1 MEHPL
6 FIYINNFLLICILG
20 VLNNVIS
27 YNEELSLSL
36 IYMSLFIIFSEGSK
50 LMIKN
55 IIVSNTFMLML
66 CYEQLIYLKFKLLIK
81 NLNLSR
87 LILEK
92 KYLKNLFNYL
102 DFEIK
107 AKKLNFLD
115 IKKNINKLKNLDQL
129 LVFISV
135 SYTHLTLPTSDLV

>member
-129 LVFISV
+129 LVFI
-135 SYTHLTLPTSDLV
+135 LNIK

>member
-27 YNEELSLSL
+27 YTEELSLSL

-92 KYLKNLFNYL
+92 KYLKNLFNFL

-115 IKKNINKLKNLDQL
+115 INKIINKLKNLDQL
-129 LVFISV
+129 LVFI
-135 SYTHLTLPTSDLV
+135 LNIK

>member
-27 YNEELSLSL
+27 YTEELSLSL

-92 KYLKNLFNYL
+92 KYLKNLFNFL

-107 AKKLNFLD
+107 AKKLNFLG

-129 LVFISV
+129 LVFI
-135 SYTHLTLPTSDLV
+135 LNIK

>member
-6 FIYINNFLLICILG
+6 FIYINSFLLICILG
-20 VLNNVIS
+20 ILNNVIS
-27 YNEELSLSL
+27 YTEELSLSL

-50 LMIKN
+50 LMVKN

-92 KYLKNLFNYL
+92 KYLKNLFNNL

-107 AKKLNFLD
+107 DKKNNFLD
-115 IKKNINKLKNLDQL
+115 IKKNINKLKNLNQL
-129 LVFISV
+129 LVFI
-135 SYTHLTLPTSDLV
+135 LNIK

>member
-1 MEHPL
+1 LEHPL

-27 YNEELSLSL
+27 YTEELSLSL

-107 AKKLNFLD
+107 AKKLNFLN

-129 LVFISV
+129 LVFI
-135 SYTHLTLPTSDLV
+135 LNIK

>member
-1 MEHPL
+1 
-6 FIYINNFLLICILG
+6 
-20 VLNNVIS
+20 
-27 YNEELSLSL
+27 
-36 IYMSLFIIFSEGSK
+36 MSLFIIFSEGSK

-92 KYLKNLFNYL
+92 KYLKNLFNNL

-107 AKKLNFLD
+107 DKKNNFLD
-115 IKKNINKLKNLDQL
+115 IKKNINKLKNLNQL
-129 LVFISV
+129 LVFI
-135 SYTHLTLPTSDLV
+135 LNIK

>member
-1 MEHPL
+1 
-6 FIYINNFLLICILG
+6 
-20 VLNNVIS
+20 
-27 YNEELSLSL
+27 
-36 IYMSLFIIFSEGSK
+36 MSLFIIFSEGSK
-50 LMIKN
+50 LMIIN

-92 KYLKNLFNYL
+92 KYLKNLFNNL

-107 AKKLNFLD
+107 DKKNNFLD
-115 IKKNINKLKNLDQL
+115 IKKNINKLKNLNQL
-129 LVFISV
+129 LVFI
-135 SYTHLTLPTSDLV
+135 LNIK

>member
-1 MEHPL
+1 MERPL
-6 FIYINNFLLICILG
+6 FIYINSFLLICILG
-20 VLNNVIS
+20 ILNNVIS
-27 YNEELSLSL
+27 YTEELSLSL

-92 KYLKNLFNYL
+92 KYLKNLFNNL

-107 AKKLNFLD
+107 DKKNNFLD
-115 IKKNINKLKNLDQL
+115 IKKNINKLKNLNQL
-129 LVFISV
+129 LVFI
-135 SYTHLTLPTSDLV
+135 LNIK

>member
-20 VLNNVIS
+20 ILNNVIS
-27 YNEELSLSL
+27 YTEELSLSL

-129 LVFISV
+129 LVFI
-135 SYTHLTLPTSDLV
+135 LNIK

>member
-20 VLNNVIS
+20 ILNNVIS
-27 YNEELSLSL
+27 YTEELSLSL

-92 KYLKNLFNYL
+92 KYLKNLFNFL

-129 LVFISV
+129 LVFI
-135 SYTHLTLPTSDLV
+135 LNIK

>member
-27 YNEELSLSL
+27 YTEELSLSL
-36 IYMSLFIIFSEGSK
+36 IYISLFIIFIEFSK

-92 KYLKNLFNYL
+92 KYLKNLFNFL

-129 LVFISV
+129 LVFI
-135 SYTHLTLPTSDLV
+135 LNIK

>member
-27 YNEELSLSL
+27 YTEELSLSL

-129 LVFISV
+129 LVFI
-135 SYTHLTLPTSDLV
+135 LNIK

>member
-92 KYLKNLFNYL
+92 KYLKNLFNFL

-129 LVFISV
+129 LVFI
-135 SYTHLTLPTSDLV
+135 LNIK

>member
-1 MEHPL
+1 LEHPL

-27 YNEELSLSL
+27 YTEELSLSL

-92 KYLKNLFNYL
+92 KYLKNLFNFL

-129 LVFISV
+129 LVFI
-135 SYTHLTLPTSDLV
+135 LNIK

>member
-1 MEHPL
+1 MEYPL
-6 FIYINNFLLICILG
+6 SIYVNNFILICILG

-36 IYMSLFIIFSEGSK
+36 IYMSLFIIFNEVSK

-55 IIVSNTFMLML
+55 MIVSNIFMLML

-81 NLNLSR
+81 NLNLSKI
-87 LILEK
+87 ILEQ

-102 DFEIK
+102 HFEINEK
-107 AKKLNFLD
+107 RLIYLD
-115 IKKNINKLKNLDQL
+115 IKKKINKLKNINKL
-129 LVFISV
+129 LVVI
-135 SYTHLTLPTSDLV
+135 LNIK

>member
-27 YNEELSLSL
+27 YTEELSLSL

-92 KYLKNLFNYL
+92 KYLKNLFNFL

-129 LVFISV
+129 LVFI
-135 SYTHLTLPTSDLV
+135 LNIK

>member
-1 MEHPL
+1 LERPL
-6 FIYINNFLLICILG
+6 FIYINSFLLICILG
-20 VLNNVIS
+20 ILNNVIS
-27 YNEELSLSL
+27 YTEELSLSL

-92 KYLKNLFNYL
+92 KYLKNLFNNL

-107 AKKLNFLD
+107 DKKNNFLD
-115 IKKNINKLKNLDQL
+115 IKKNINKLKNLNQL
-129 LVFISV
+129 LVFI
-135 SYTHLTLPTSDLV
+135 LNIK

>member
-27 YNEELSLSL
+27 YTEELSLSL

-92 KYLKNLFNYL
+92 KYLKNLFNNL

-107 AKKLNFLD
+107 DKKNNFLD
-115 IKKNINKLKNLDQL
+115 IKKNINKLKNLNQL
-129 LVFISV
+129 LVFI
-135 SYTHLTLPTSDLV
+135 LNIK

>member
-1 MEHPL
+1 LEHPL
-6 FIYINNFLLICILG
+6 FIYINSFLLICILG
-20 VLNNVIS
+20 ILNNVIS
-27 YNEELSLSL
+27 YTEELSLSL

-50 LMIKN
+50 LMVKN

-92 KYLKNLFNYL
+92 KYLKNLFNNL

-107 AKKLNFLD
+107 EKKNNFLD
-115 IKKNINKLKNLDQL
+115 IKKNINKLKNLNQL
-129 LVFISV
+129 LVFI
-135 SYTHLTLPTSDLV
+135 LNIK

>member
-1 MEHPL
+1 LEHPL

-20 VLNNVIS
+20 ILNNVIS
-27 YNEELSLSL
+27 YTEELSLSL

-92 KYLKNLFNYL
+92 KYLKNLFNFL

-129 LVFISV
+129 LVFI
-135 SYTHLTLPTSDLV
+135 LNIK

>member
-20 VLNNVIS
+20 ILNNVIS
-27 YNEELSLSL
+27 YTEELSLSL

-66 CYEQLIYLKFKLLIK
+66 CYEQLIYLKFKLLIP
-81 NLNLSR
+81 S
-87 LILEK
+87 
-92 KYLKNLFNYL
+92 LKNL
-102 DFEIK
+102 
-107 AKKLNFLD
+107 KKPIPFC
-115 IKKNINKLKNLDQL
+115 NLP
-129 LVFISV
+129 
-135 SYTHLTLPTSDLV
+135 HEG

>member
-6 FIYINNFLLICILG
+6 FIYINSFLLICILG
-20 VLNNVIS
+20 ILNNVIS
-27 YNEELSLSL
+27 YTEELSLSL

-50 LMIKN
+50 LMVKN

-92 KYLKNLFNYL
+92 KYLKKLFNNL

-107 AKKLNFLD
+107 EKKNNFLD
-115 IKKNINKLKNLDQL
+115 IKKNINKLKNLNQL
-129 LVFISV
+129 LVFI
-135 SYTHLTLPTSDLV
+135 LNIK

>member
-1 MEHPL
+1 MQNPL
-6 FIYINNFLLICILG
+6 SIYINNFLLICILG
-20 VLNNVIS
+20 ILNNVIS
-27 YNEELSLSL
+27 YTEELSLSL

-92 KYLKNLFNYL
+92 KYLKNLFNNL

-107 AKKLNFLD
+107 DKKNNFLD
-115 IKKNINKLKNLDQL
+115 IKKNINKLKNLNQL
-129 LVFISV
+129 LVFI
-135 SYTHLTLPTSDLV
+135 LNIK

>member
-1 MEHPL
+1 
-6 FIYINNFLLICILG
+6 
-20 VLNNVIS
+20 
-27 YNEELSLSL
+27 
-36 IYMSLFIIFSEGSK
+36 MSLFIIFSEGSK
-50 LMIKN
+50 LMVKN

-92 KYLKNLFNYL
+92 KYLKNLFNNL

-107 AKKLNFLD
+107 EKKNNFLD
-115 IKKNINKLKNLDQL
+115 IKKNINKLKNLNQL
-129 LVFISV
+129 LVFI
-135 SYTHLTLPTSDLV
+135 LNIK

>member
-27 YNEELSLSL
+27 YTEELSLSL

-107 AKKLNFLD
+107 AKKLNFLN

-129 LVFISV
+129 LVFI
-135 SYTHLTLPTSDLV
+135 LNIK

>member
-6 FIYINNFLLICILG
+6 FIYINSFLLICILG
-20 VLNNVIS
+20 ILNNVIS
-27 YNEELSLSL
+27 YTEELSLSL

-50 LMIKN
+50 LMVKN

-92 KYLKNLFNYL
+92 KYLKNLFNNL

-107 AKKLNFLD
+107 EKKNNFLD
-115 IKKNINKLKNLDQL
+115 IKKNINKLKNLNQL
-129 LVFISV
+129 LVFI
-135 SYTHLTLPTSDLV
+135 LNIK

>member
-1 MEHPL
+1 MERPL
-6 FIYINNFLLICILG
+6 FIYINSFLLICILG
-20 VLNNVIS
+20 ILNNVIS
-27 YNEELSLSL
+27 YTEELSLSL

-92 KYLKNLFNYL
+92 KYLKNLFNFL

-129 LVFISV
+129 LVFI
-135 SYTHLTLPTSDLV
+135 LNIK

>member
-20 VLNNVIS
+20 ILNNVIS
-27 YNEELSLSL
+27 YTEELSLSL

-107 AKKLNFLD
+107 AKKLNFLN

-129 LVFISV
+129 LVFI
-135 SYTHLTLPTSDLV
+135 LNIK

>member
-1 MEHPL
+1 
-6 FIYINNFLLICILG
+6 
-20 VLNNVIS
+20 
-27 YNEELSLSL
+27 
-36 IYMSLFIIFSEGSK
+36 MSLFIIFSEGSK

-92 KYLKNLFNYL
+92 KYLKNLFNNL

-107 AKKLNFLD
+107 DKKNNFLN
-115 IKKNINKLKNLDQL
+115 IKKNINKLKNLNQL
-129 LVFISV
+129 LVFI
-135 SYTHLTLPTSDLV
+135 LNIK